1 MHNLEQ
7 IDGETAFVAYREA
20 GWHGLGQV
28 VEEELTAQSAIEKAM
43 LDWTVE
49 LHPLQSVVVTDTG
62 VEIVDVKDKFATI
75 RKHPLKDTRDALG
88 VVGTRYTPIQN
99 KEVFNFLDA
108 LVDSGSSYETA
119 GSIDG
124 GKKIFITMRMP
135 NGILV
140 GGKDKS
146 DMYIF
151 ATTSHDGS
159 FSLSVALTAV
169 RVVCQNTWRMARRA
183 SQYKHTIRH
192 TANSNKSI
200 AQARDVMQLSFEYGG
215 FLQEQADKLIK
226 TTVTNSD
233 VDDFLSKL
241 FPVPADIA
249 AAMGKRPLE
258 KNELKVINMLDN
270 KKDTIKNLYHNS
282 PGQQMLDTNAWRL
295 FNSVTEYADYYSNV
309 RGSTA
314 NNIKIAK
321 DARRAERVVLAEG
334 EVIKDRALDL
344 LLQ

>member
-1 MHNLEQ
+1 
-7 IDGETAFVAYREA
+7 
-20 GWHGLGQV
+20 
-28 VEEELTAQSAIEKAM
+28 M
-43 LDWTVE
+43 LDWEVE
-49 LHPLQSVVVTDTG
+49 LHPLYSSVMSADG
-62 VEIVDVKDKFATI
+62 VEVVPVEDKFAVI
-75 RKHPLKDTRDALG
+75 RKHPLLGERDALG

-99 KEVFNFLDA
+99 REVFNFLDA

-140 GGKDKS
+140 GGQDKS

>member
-1 MHNLEQ
+1 VHNLEQ
-7 IDGETAFVAYREA
+7 INGDTAFVAYREA

-200 AQARDVMQLSFEYGG
+200 AEARDVMQLSFEYGG
-215 FLQEQADKLIK
+215 FLQEQADKLTK
-226 TTVTNSD
+226 TTVTNGD
-233 VDDFLSKL
+233 VDEFLSKL
-241 FPVPADIA
+241 FPIPTDIA
-249 AAMGKRPLE
+249 KAMGKRPLE
-258 KNELKVINMLDN
+258 KNELKVITMLDT

-282 PGQQMLDTNAWRL
+282 PGQQMLDNNAWRL
-295 FNSVTEYADYYSNV
+295 FNSVTEYADYYSTV
-309 RGSTA
+309 RGSDT
-314 NNIKIAK
+314 
-321 DARRAERVVLAEG
+321 RRAERVVLAEG

>member
-7 IDGETAFVAYREA
+7 INGETAFVAYRQP

-28 VEEELTAQSAIEKAM
+28 VEEELTAESAIQKAM
-43 LDWTVE
+43 LDWEVE
-49 LHPLQSVVVTDTG
+49 LHPLYSSVMSADG
-62 VEIVDVKDKFATI
+62 VEVVPVEDKFAVI
-75 RKHPLKDTRDALG
+75 RKHPLLGERDALG

-200 AQARDVMQLSFEYGG
+200 AEARDVMQLSFEYGG
-215 FLQEQADKLIK
+215 FLQEQADKLTK

-233 VDDFLSKL
+233 VDEFLSKL
-241 FPVPADIA
+241 FPVPVDIA
-249 AAMGKRPLE
+249 KAMGKRPLE

-282 PGQQMLDTNAWRL
+282 PGQQMLDNNAWRL
-295 FNSVTEYADYYSNV
+295 FNSVTEYADYYSTV
-309 RGSTA
+309 RGSDT
-314 NNIKIAK
+314 
-321 DARRAERVVLAEG
+321 RRAERVVLAEG

>member
-7 IDGETAFVAYREA
+7 IDGETAFVAYRKA

-28 VEEELTAQSAIEKAM
+28 VEEELTAESAIQKAM
-43 LDWTVE
+43 LDWEVE
-49 LHPLQSVVVTDTG
+49 LHPIYSSVMSNDG
-62 VEIVDVKDKFATI
+62 VEVVPVEDKFAVI
-75 RKHPLKDTRDALG
+75 RKHPMLGERDALG

-140 GGKDKS
+140 DGKDKS

-159 FSLSVALTAV
+159 FSMNVSLTAV

-200 AQARDVMQLSFEYGG
+200 AQARDVMKLSFEYGG
-215 FLQEQADKLIK
+215 FLQEQADKLVS
-226 TTVTNSD
+226 TVVHPHD
-233 VDDFLSKL
+233 VDNFLSHL
-241 FPVPADIA
+241 FPIPSDIA
-249 AAMGKRPLE
+249 GAMGKRPLE
-258 KNELKVINMLDN
+258 KNELKVITMLDN
-270 KKDTIKNLYHNS
+270 KKDTIKNLYLNS
-282 PGQQMLDTNAWRL
+282 PGQQMLDKNAWRL
-295 FNSVTEYADYYSNV
+295 FNSVTEYADYYSTV
-309 RGSTA
+309 RGSDT
-314 NNIKIAK
+314 
-321 DARRAERVVLAEG
+321 RRAERVVLAEG
-334 EVIKDRALDL
+334 EVLKDRALDL

>member
-7 IDGETAFVAYREA
+7 INGETAFVAYRQP

-28 VEEELTAQSAIEKAM
+28 VEEELTAESAIQKAM
-43 LDWTVE
+43 LDWEVE
-49 LHPLQSVVVTDTG
+49 LHPLYSSVMSADG
-62 VEIVDVKDKFATI
+62 VEVVPVEDKFAVI
-75 RKHPLKDTRDALG
+75 RKHPLLGERDALG

-99 KEVFNFLDA
+99 REVFNFLDA

-183 SQYKHTIRH
+183 SQYKHTIRLDPQVVEMF
-192 TANSNKSI
+192 TI
-200 AQARDVMQLSFEYGG
+200 
-215 FLQEQADKLIK
+215 I
-226 TTVTNSD
+226 
-233 VDDFLSKL
+233 
-241 FPVPADIA
+241 FPWGKYSYLRLPMGYAGLADIFQA
-249 AAMGKRPLE
+249 EMMKLMESLE
-258 KNELKVINMLDN
+258 YV
-270 KKDTIKNLYHNS
+270 
-282 PGQQMLDTNAWRL
+282 
-295 FNSVTEYADYYSNV
+295 
-309 RGSTA
+309 
-314 NNIKIAK
+314 
-321 DARRAERVVLAEG
+321 
-334 EVIKDRALDL
+334 
-344 LLQ
+344 

>member
-7 IDGETAFVAYREA
+7 IDGETAFVAYRKA

-28 VEEELTAQSAIEKAM
+28 VEEELTAESAIKKAM
-43 LDWTVE
+43 LDWEVE
-49 LHPLQSVVVTDTG
+49 LHPIYSSVMSNDG
-62 VEIVDVKDKFATI
+62 VEVVPVEDKFAVI
-75 RKHPLKDTRDALG
+75 RKHPMLGERDALG

-140 GGKDKS
+140 DGKDKS

-159 FSLSVALTAV
+159 FSMNVSLTAV

-200 AQARDVMQLSFEYGG
+200 AQARDVMKLSFEYGG
-215 FLQEQADKLIK
+215 FLQEQADK
-226 TTVTNSD
+226 
-233 VDDFLSKL
+233 F
-241 FPVPADIA
+241 
-249 AAMGKRPLE
+249 LE
-258 KNELKVINMLDN
+258 KDLKEAADGVRRMFKDWE
-270 KKDTIKNLYHNS
+270 KKDIVVPITQGMFDVLVSIAF
-282 PGQQMLDTNAWRL
+282 NAGVGGL
-295 FNSVTEYADYYSNV
+295 
-309 RGSTA
+309 RGSKI
-314 NNIKIAK
+314 IKHLKKGDYSSAGDSIK
-321 DARRAERVVLAEG
+321 KFGVSKKFRGLSIRRDDESKMFLAS
-334 EVIKDRALDL
+334 I
-344 LLQ
+344 

>member
-7 IDGETAFVAYREA
+7 INGETAFVAYRKP

-28 VEEELTAQSAIEKAM
+28 VEEELTAESAITKAM
-43 LDWTVE
+43 LDWEVE
-49 LHPLQSVVVTDTG
+49 LHPIYSSVMSNDG
-62 VEIVDVKDKFATI
+62 VEVVPVEDKFAVI
-75 RKHPLKDTRDALG
+75 RKHPLLGERDALG

-99 KEVFNFLDA
+99 RAVFNFLDA

-140 GGKDKS
+140 DGKDKS

-159 FSLSVALTAV
+159 FSMNVSLTAV

-200 AQARDVMQLSFEYGG
+200 AQARDVMQFSFEYGG

-226 TTVTNSD
+226 TSVTSGD
-233 VDDFLSKL
+233 VDSFLSKL
-241 FPVPADIA
+241 FPIPSDIA
-249 AAMGKRPLE
+249 GAMGKRPLE
-258 KNELKVINMLDN
+258 KNELKVITMLDN

-282 PGQQMLDTNAWRL
+282 PGQQMLDNNAWRL
-295 FNSVTEYADYYSNV
+295 FNSVTEYSDYYSTV
-309 RGSTA
+309 RGSDT
-314 NNIKIAK
+314 
-321 DARRAERVVLAEG
+321 RRAERVVLAEG
-334 EVIKDRALDL
+334 EVLKDRALDL

>member
-1 MHNLEQ
+1 LHNLEQ
-7 IDGETAFVAYREA
+7 INGETAFVAYREP

-28 VEEELTAQSAIEKAM
+28 VEEELTAESAIQKAM

-62 VEIVDVKDKFATI
+62 VEIVDVKDKFAVI
-75 RKHPLKDTRDALG
+75 RKHPLLGERDALG

-99 KEVFNFLDA
+99 REVFNFLDA

>member
-75 RKHPLKDTRDALG
+75 RKHPLKETRDALG

-159 FSLSVALTAV
+159 FSMNVSLTAV

>member
-1 MHNLEQ
+1 VHNLEQ
-7 IDGETAFVAYREA
+7 INGETAFVAYREA

-200 AQARDVMQLSFEYGG
+200 AEARDVMQLSFEYGG
-215 FLQEQADKLIK
+215 FLQEQADKLTK

-233 VDDFLSKL
+233 VDEFLSNL
-241 FPVPADIA
+241 FPVPLDIA
-249 AAMGKRPLE
+249 KVMGKRPLE
-258 KNELKVINMLDN
+258 KNELKVITMLDT

-282 PGQQMLDTNAWRL
+282 PGQQMLDNNAWRL
-295 FNSVTEYADYYSNV
+295 FNSVTEYADYYSTV
-309 RGSTA
+309 RGSDT
-314 NNIKIAK
+314 
-321 DARRAERVVLAEG
+321 RRAERVVLAEG
-334 EVIKDRALDL
+334 EVLKDRALDL